1 MWKKIEEIK
10 INLCNICLSKENIK
24 LIYKNPY
31 YIITALCALCMSG
44 CAQIIPNPSHMQVLE
59 NKPTPISGQ
68 NYHYDYPIK
77 HKKQENIQ

>member
-1 MWKKIEEIK
+1 MNTGKNKGYKIHK
-10 INLCNICLSKENIK
+10 NAYLNIVL
-24 LIYKNPY
+24 
-31 YIITALCALCMSG
+31 LCMSG
-44 CAQIIPNPSHMQVLE
+44 CAKIIPNPSHMQVLE